1 MNINGFFDLPVNQQ
15 NLINMVNARDN
26 LNHYKLTNDWLFGFI
41 EAEAELRFKPR
52 NIGIVIEQHVSD
64 YFLMVAIQKFVG
76 VGDLKLAK
84 HKDGMVLRYT
94 LYDKDKIENFFL
106 PFFSKGLIGA
116 SDLQSITDVPLN
128 LNRWVQEWF
137 PSYFN
142 KTTPRLDL
150 TENWLVGFIDGDG
163 TFYTKLAK
171 AKDYKIGFQMRA
183 AFGITQDIPI
193 SDQNKNHLFKQIKT
207 RFFLQSCTNIFLQ
220 KKDKTQNKSQ
230 LRNETIKSLL
240 ADVIPFFDTYKLQS
254 RKEIQYWL
262 WKHSV
267 FFINNRGHRV
277 VKNKEKIENYRKLC
291 HEFANKPSIEC
302 QAQITQLLKQQ
313 TINQEQM

>member
-64 YFLMVAIQKFVG
+64 YFLMVAIQKFIG

-94 LYDKDKIENFFL
+94 LYDKD
-106 PFFSKGLIGA
+106 
-116 SDLQSITDVPLN
+116 
-128 LNRWVQEWF
+128 
-137 PSYFN
+137 
-142 KTTPRLDL
+142 
-150 TENWLVGFIDGDG
+150 
-163 TFYTKLAK
+163 
-171 AKDYKIGFQMRA
+171 
-183 AFGITQDIPI
+183 
-193 SDQNKNHLFKQIKT
+193 
-207 RFFLQSCTNIFLQ
+207 
-220 KKDKTQNKSQ
+220 
-230 LRNETIKSLL
+230 
-240 ADVIPFFDTYKLQS
+240 
-254 RKEIQYWL
+254 
-262 WKHSV
+262 
-267 FFINNRGHRV
+267 
-277 VKNKEKIENYRKLC
+277 KIENYRKLC